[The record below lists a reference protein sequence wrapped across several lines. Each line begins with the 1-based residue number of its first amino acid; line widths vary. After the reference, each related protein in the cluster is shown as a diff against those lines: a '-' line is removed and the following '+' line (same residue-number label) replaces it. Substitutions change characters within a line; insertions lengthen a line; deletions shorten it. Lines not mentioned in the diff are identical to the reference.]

1 MERLGITA
9 ARSGNFRSDRSRG
22 WLGWTG
28 PHSLATSPL
37 ISSLKKLLME
47 SIIETKG
54 GYYPAVLHRFAP
66 WQWADSA
73 V

>member
-1 MERLGITA
+1 
-9 ARSGNFRSDRSRG
+9 
-22 WLGWTG
+22 
-28 PHSLATSPL
+28 
-37 ISSLKKLLME
+37 ME